1 MSVSEDRELF
11 GWATAARR
19 YGGEFVK
26 TIARAAFIADDDN
39 YAMLR
44 PVMLAFKAKYPRFD
58 ELAALDNMREMAEAN
73 AHLGGQAK

>member
-1 MSVSEDRELF
+1 MSLSEDRELF

-26 TIARAAFIADDDN
+26 TIARAAFFADDEN

-44 PVMLAFKAKYPRFD
+44 PVMLALKAKYPKYDDMHQMD
-58 ELAALDNMREMAEAN
+58 EAREAA
-73 AHLGGQAK
+73 HQGGE